1 MEELRSTDV
10 LDREILA
17 DAKKKAEKILSR
29 ADDVCSE
36 LLGGVGAR
44 LDEAKKK
51 AKSESDSALDLFTKN
66 ISASLPLER
75 ERYLVSYIH
84 GSVVDA
90 INSYFENAGEERQLQ
105 VIEGLLKRS
114 ADALGSE
121 PLEVSAVGIDK
132 STAASILSRTV
143 ANTVESIVV
152 SDEVVLLDEA
162 VDGFKFRKGLVVST
176 VDGKVT
182 CRLTLDQKVR
192 EILDSHSYELA
203 SSLFAGRIP
212 E

>member
-29 ADDVCSE
+29 ADDVCLE

-114 ADALGSE
+114 VDALGSE

-132 STAASILSRTV
+132 STAASILSRNV
-143 ANTVESIVV
+143 SNTVESIIV
-152 SDEVVLLDEA
+152 SDEVVLADEA
-162 VDGFKFRKGLVVST
+162 VDGFKFRKGLFVST